1 MSAVAE
7 AVAVSAET
15 RPMGLR
21 LALLVAASTLAT
33 AAYDFTWTVV
43 SVALPH
49 MQGTFSTTSDQIAWV
64 LIAFM
69 VGSATM
75 TASTGWCSA
84 RFGRKNLFLFA
95 TAGYTVTLIGCGM
108 STSLIEISVWRFAQ
122 GLVGASLI
130 PLGQTIVVDAF
141 PPDRHG
147 RATSIWGIGVMLGSV
162 SGPIGGGFLLEY
174 MTWPWVFYVTVPV
187 GIIAFF
193 GVLVFVPST
202 PADKTRHF
210 DWVGFTTLVLG
221 ACLFQLAL
229 ARGERQDWF
238 DSIEV
243 IVEMTAAVV
252 LIYLFAVH
260 TFFAKSPFVDRA
272 LFVDRNYVTG
282 LVVIAVIGA
291 LIVLPNFLLPLLLQQ
306 IAGYPPAE
314 TGRLL
319 MWRGSGVLVGLILV
333 GRIAHLLNPR
343 WMIVFGLVLM
353 AVPAWFMSQWTVDV
367 RATDVMWTNAV
378 QGFGGSFIWVPLSTL
393 TLSGLAKRN
402 QDQGYSLF
410 YLVFELGSSLGVATI
425 VGQHV
430 RDTQTS
436 HAGLTEVLTP
446 FNQLFTYRSMTDAFD
461 LTDPATLALLETEVQ
476 RQSTMIAYNNAF
488 LATCVM
494 AAALI
499 PLAFVFRSDK
509 KAEHH
514 APADDSV
521 PAVEPLPGGAG
532 R

>member
-1 MSAVAE
+1 MTGDDGA
-7 AVAVSAET
+7 
-15 RPMGLR
+15 RPTGPR

-95 TAGYTVTLIGCGM
+95 TAGYTVTLVGCAM
-108 STSLIEISVWRFAQ
+108 STSLIEISIWRFAQ

-141 PPDRHG
+141 PPDRHS
-147 RATSIWGIGVMLGSV
+147 RATSIWGIGVMVGAV
-162 SGPIGGGFLLEY
+162 SGPIGGGFLLQN
-174 MTWPWVFYVTVPV
+174 MSWPWVFYVTVPV
-187 GIIAFF
+187 GIVAFM
-193 GVLVFVPST
+193 GVLAFVPST
-202 PADKTRHF
+202 PADKSRRF
-210 DWVGFTTLVLG
+210 DWIGFATLVVG

-238 DSIEV
+238 DSLEV
-243 IVEMTAAVV
+243 AVEMTAAMV
-252 LIYLFAVH
+252 LLYLFAIH
-260 TFFAKSPFVDRA
+260 TIFAKSPFVDRA
-272 LFVDRNYVTG
+272 LFADRNYVTG
-282 LVVIAVIGA
+282 LVIIAVIGA

-306 IAGYPPAE
+306 IAGYPPDE

-319 MWRGSGVLVGLILV
+319 MWRGSGVLAGLILV
-333 GRIAHLLNPR
+333 GRIAHLLSPR

-353 AVPAWFMSQWTVDV
+353 AVPAWYMAQWTVDV
-367 RATDVMWTNAV
+367 RAQDVMWTNAV

-393 TLSGLAKRN
+393 TLAGIAKRS

-410 YLVFELGSSLGVATI
+410 YLVFELGSSLGVATV

-430 RDTQTS
+430 RDAQTN
-436 HAGLTEVLTP
+436 HAEIGQAVTP
-446 FNQLFTYRSMTDAFD
+446 FNQLFAYRGVAEAFD
-461 LTDPATLALLETEVQ
+461 LADPATLAVLEAEVQ
-476 RQSTMIAYNNAF
+476 RQSIMIAYNNAF
-488 LATCVM
+488 LATCAM
-494 AAALI
+494 AVALI
-499 PLAFVFRSDK
+499 PIVFLFRRRQS
-509 KAEHH
+509 
-514 APADDSV
+514 APPRADSAGEV

-532 R
+532 D